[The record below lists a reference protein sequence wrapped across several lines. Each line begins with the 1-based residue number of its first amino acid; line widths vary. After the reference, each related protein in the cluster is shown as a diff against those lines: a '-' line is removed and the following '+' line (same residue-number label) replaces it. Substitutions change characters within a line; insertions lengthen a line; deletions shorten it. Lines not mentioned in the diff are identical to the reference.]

1 MLWIIY
7 LLNIKIVFCS
17 YMTLMIVFANLFVW
31 RRDSGQVDRNRRCKW
46 LWQSRELFY
55 WQCSIGLVIIMWI
68 NGQNFMLSTFQVFEE
83 KNRQTV
89 VFCFAIRSLCVL
101 KIPVNNFLIPWAIL
115 LERQFCDICHSE
127 TPVGVTPG

>member
-1 MLWIIY
+1 
-7 LLNIKIVFCS
+7 
-17 YMTLMIVFANLFVW
+17 
-31 RRDSGQVDRNRRCKW
+31 
-46 LWQSRELFY
+46 
-55 WQCSIGLVIIMWI
+55 
-68 NGQNFMLSTFQVFEE
+68 MLSTFQVFEE

-127 TPVGVTPG
+127 TPVGVTSG